1 MHGLEIPASQALI
14 AEMAARDLNKVGNY
28 EFTHVCWICWG
39 AGIAT
44 PHTNVH
50 IHVDAH
56 TPTHIRTTQANIGII
71 TSSTYT
77 H

>member
-1 MHGLEIPASQALI
+1 MHGLEILTSQALI
-14 AEMAARDLNKVGNY
+14 AEMAAHDLNKVENY
-28 EFTHVCWICWG
+28 EITHVCWICWG

-56 TPTHIRTTQANIGII
+56 TPTHIGTTQANIGMG
-71 TSSTYT
+71 TSRPYT